1 MSNAK
6 RYNPQLEKIS
16 GKVRGIGL
24 YLLPMPLALMTVIA
38 LWKGDL
44 SGVLMGAIE
53 FSLFTLAAIIAR
65 HGFRLEQEYTRRK
78 IARAPRP
85 PWKSLAAATLGIA
98 TGATAWLSSG
108 YGAGISALFGLGAFV
123 SFHLLYGLDPR
134 RDKSGNISLGVTA
147 KEVIELLEKA
157 GGKLTELERAGNRI
171 HELDYARS
179 IRRIVTNTRAIIDG
193 IEADPSDL
201 ARSRKFL
208 NTYLAGILR
217 VTNSYLR
224 VQDGE
229 PGSDLKQGF
238 GSLLND
244 FERTVQDHQAELLE
258 NDRFNLDVQIKVL
271 ETQLNKEGIY

>member
-24 YLLPMPLALMTVIA
+24 YLLPLPLALMTIAA
-38 LWKGDL
+38 LWQGDF
-44 SGVLMGAIE
+44 SGVLMGALE
-53 FSLFTLAAIIAR
+53 FSLFTLAAIVAR
-65 HGFRLEQEYTRRK
+65 HGFRLEQEYTRRR

-85 PWKSLAAATLGIA
+85 PWKSLAATTLGIA
-98 TGATAWLSSG
+98 TGITAWFSGG
-108 YGAGISALFGLGAFV
+108 YGIGSSALFGIGAFI

-134 RDKSGNISLGVTA
+134 RDKSGNVSLGVTT
-147 KEVIELLEKA
+147 KEVVEMLDKAEVKLAALEQA
-157 GGKLTELERAGNRI
+157 AARI
-171 HELDYARS
+171 HEPDYVRS
-179 IRRIVTNTRAIIDG
+179 LRRIVANTRTIVEG
-193 IEADPSDL
+193 IEKDPADL

-208 NTYLAGILR
+208 NTHLAGILR

-229 PGSDLKQGF
+229 PGDELKQGF
-238 GSLLND
+238 GTLLND

-258 NDRFNLDVQIKVL
+258 NDRFDLDVQIKVL